1 MSFSKIKTEKECAL
15 FMPASIFNT
24 SPTVIDTL
32 RLSITGSCNL
42 NCFYCKATGKNLDLT
57 HNKQKITPSD
67 VSKIVKMM
75 GDLGVRKVLIK
86 GGEPLLRKDAANF
99 VKSSFAHKAIE
110 DVRLFTNGTFLKAFG
125 DALRKYGLRKVTLNL
140 DSMHFAK
147 FQKITG
153 SDSLYR
159 VLDGIEKVEKLNF
172 TDIRIN
178 ITLFDGINND
188 EIVQF
193 ARLIKDRRI
202 HVCFMEYLPVSVEAD
217 AYKDRENRLG
227 IVEAKKMIDSY
238 QILTPISPLQN
249 EDPVPTFIFKNSLGK
264 ISFVSKEFQKK
275 SKLFPQLLL
284 TQDGML
290 FDESDPK
297 KKMDLLTEL
306 RKDPKSLKLRKAVE
320 KFMTLK
326 DDNTEEESVKPTK
339 KKRKTTAS
347 RKTSVNKKSTTTKK
361 SSKRVLAK
369 SSSKKKTA
377 TSAKRKS
384 TRSRSVSAS
393 V

>member
-1 MSFSKIKTEKECAL
+1 
-15 FMPASIFNT
+15 MPASIFNS

-67 VSKIVKMM
+67 VSKIVKMV

-99 VKSSFAHKAIE
+99 VKSAFAHKAIE

-193 ARLIKDRRI
+193 ARLIKDRKI
-202 HVCFMEYLPVSVEAD
+202 HVCFMEYLPITSEGD
-217 AYKDRENRLG
+217 AYKERENKLG
-227 IVEAKKMIDSY
+227 IIEAKKMIDSY

-249 EDPVPTFIFKNSLGK
+249 EDPVPTFIFKNAMGK
-264 ISFVSKEFQKK
+264 ISFVSKAFQEK
-275 SKLFPQLLL
+275 SRLFPQLLL

-290 FDESDPK
+290 YDESDPK

-326 DDNTEEESVKPTK
+326 EDSDAEEKSVKTSK
-339 KKRKTTAS
+339 KKKVA
-347 RKTSVNKKSTTTKK
+347 KTSKKATAKKSTTSQKK
-361 SSKRVLAK
+361 GKKVLAK
-369 SSSKKKTA
+369 SSSKKKTSS
-377 TSAKRKS
+377 TKRKT
-384 TRSRSVSAS
+384 TRSRTASANA
-393 V
+393 

>member
-1 MSFSKIKTEKECAL
+1 
-15 FMPASIFNT
+15 MPASIFNT

-57 HNKQKITPSD
+57 HNKQRITPSD

-202 HVCFMEYLPVSVEAD
+202 HVCFMEYLPVNSEAD

-249 EDPVPTFIFKNSLGK
+249 EDPVPTFIFKNSMGK
-264 ISFVSKEFQKK
+264 ISFVSKEFQQK

-290 FDESDPK
+290 FDESDPNK
-297 KKMDLLTEL
+297 RMDLLTEL

-320 KFMTLK
+320 KFMTIK
-326 DDNTEEESVKPTK
+326 DEDDIEEVNVKATRKRKTASGARKTTSSKKSTSSKKAVKKLLTK
-339 KKRKTTAS
+339 STAKKKTASSTKRKTT
-347 RKTSVNKKSTTTKK
+347 K
-361 SSKRVLAK
+361 
-369 SSSKKKTA
+369 
-377 TSAKRKS
+377 
-384 TRSRSVSAS
+384 SRSASISA
-393 V
+393 